1 MARIISGSIDL
12 SKIDKS
18 RIKDGKTGQKWFPV
32 TIIIND
38 QPDQYG
44 NDTGIT
50 IGQTEDERKNKDKK
64 VYLGNAKTV
73 WKNDGAA
80 PVTNAPTTGNS
91 AAMDDD
97 LPF

>member
-1 MARIISGSIDL
+1 MSRIISGSIDL
-12 SKIDKS
+12 SKIDKNK
-18 RIKDGKTGQKWFPV
+18 IKDGKAGQKWFSV

-50 IGQTEDERKNKDKK
+50 IGQTEEERKNKDKK

-73 WKNDGAA
+73 WKSEATTSPN
-80 PVTNAPTTGNS
+80 TGNS
-91 AAMDDD
+91 ASNDSDN